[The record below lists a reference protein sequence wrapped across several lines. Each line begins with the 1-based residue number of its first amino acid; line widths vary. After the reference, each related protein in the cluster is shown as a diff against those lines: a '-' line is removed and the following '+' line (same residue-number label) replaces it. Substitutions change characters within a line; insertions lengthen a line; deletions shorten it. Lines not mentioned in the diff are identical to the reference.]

1 MELLGWMHQSGLN
14 PGFME
19 PIERTACPSLRR
31 RDSSRRSN
39 RGEPGTPDRD
49 ARRRS
54 FRERPLGIQTP
65 MIPQYNKSK
74 SELQNITNSH
84 PAEPL

>member
-1 MELLGWMHQSGLN
+1 MHQSGLN
-14 PGFME
+14 AGFME

-31 RDSSRRSN
+31 RESSRLSN

-49 ARRRS
+49 ARRSS

-65 MIPQYNKSK
+65 MIPQYNKNK
-74 SELQNITNSH
+74 SRVTKHHKLSPCIAITII
-84 PAEPL
+84 